1 MSLTFLKLSVASLAI
16 AAGTAFASVPYAA
29 QSDKKTDADC
39 RQFVQQFYNWY
50 ANAQYESWG
59 VSQSLDDALDQNL
72 FSVDLTGQI
81 DDVIDSENDHDDIWL
96 DFDPVL
102 NTKHPWDNYAAG
114 TVTRKGE
121 HFLVEVY
128 GVRNRRRNDRPDV
141 VAELVFQIGRW
152 TFVNFHYPD
161 RSGLPGSENLLN
173 VLKGIRKSHP
183 VKHHAQ
189 PSDEPQA

>member
-1 MSLTFLKLSVASLAI
+1 MSRKLFKLAFVVLAM
-16 AAGTAFASVPYAA
+16 AAWAVSARAPRAA
-29 QSDKKTDADC
+29 QGEKKTDGDC

-72 FSVDLTGQI
+72 FSIDLTGQL

-96 DFDPVL
+96 AFDPVL
-102 NTKHPWDNYAAG
+102 NTKHPWDNYEAG
-114 TVTRKGE
+114 AVTHKGD

-141 VAELVFQIGRW
+141 VAELMFEIGRW

-161 RSGLPGSENLLN
+161 RAGSSGNENLLS